1 MKENVKKVIR
11 SGIRGLKH
19 KFNSYFLKE
28 YSLVILLYHRISPNN
43 EENRLGT
50 VLNKEVFKK
59 QMQFLKD
66 RYEITTLKECFAEE
80 KNVSK
85 NLRVAITFDDGYVD
99 NFKYAF
105 PILKELDISATFFL
119 ATNYINS
126 GKPIWDQHF
135 QIILD
140 QNKQVLSIED
150 PQNNFLLER
159 GPDLKDDVKFLWEA
173 INYLRFI
180 SPVRRQEILYPIL
193 NLSDKKIDLSLDRC
207 LSWDE
212 IDIMK
217 KDGMDFGSHGCS
229 HSSLI
234 NLSEKEMLFEVSES
248 KKVLESKLSEE
259 CLFFALPFGS
269 QLDFDEKVLK
279 EVKNTGYLRCLLN
292 IRGNNFTDSDQF
304 SLKRKSISTPFDFD
318 NILG

>member
-119 ATNYINS
+119 A
-126 GKPIWDQHF
+126 
-135 QIILD
+135 
-140 QNKQVLSIED
+140 
-150 PQNNFLLER
+150 
-159 GPDLKDDVKFLWEA
+159 
-173 INYLRFI
+173 
-180 SPVRRQEILYPIL
+180 
-193 NLSDKKIDLSLDRC
+193 
-207 LSWDE
+207 
-212 IDIMK
+212 
-217 KDGMDFGSHGCS
+217 
-229 HSSLI
+229 
-234 NLSEKEMLFEVSES
+234 
-248 KKVLESKLSEE
+248 
-259 CLFFALPFGS
+259 
-269 QLDFDEKVLK
+269 
-279 EVKNTGYLRCLLN
+279 
-292 IRGNNFTDSDQF
+292 
-304 SLKRKSISTPFDFD
+304 
-318 NILG
+318 